1 MSLMPT
7 LCPPQMFLSLLQSP
21 TLWGLTSQ
29 EPQLWSTPQ
38 ILCQAGSGG
47 KIRSF
52 PSPPGSKKKKKK
64 TVSRGPQSSGVF
76 TVDQVPQFTC
86 DCLQGP
92 HFAPQQ

>member
-52 PSPPGSKKKKKK
+52 PSPPGSKKKKKN
-64 TVSRGPQSSGVF
+64 G
-76 TVDQVPQFTC
+76 
-86 DCLQGP
+86 
-92 HFAPQQ
+92 

>member
-29 EPQLWSTPQ
+29 EPQPRGPPQ
-38 ILCQAGSGG
+38 ILGQAGRGG
-47 KIRSF
+47 KNRSF
-52 PSPPGSKKKKKK
+52 PYTPGAKKKKK

-92 HFAPQQ
+92 HFTPQQ